1 MRSAQLSRGPVGIQ
15 ATRRARARAAPRP
28 MSDRSSAFGVD
39 GVVLGRYRLASP
51 LGAGAFAS
59 VWLAID
65 ERLEREVAVKI
76 IPQRRVIARRF
87 EREAW
92 AAARL
97 SHPAIVTLYEAV
109 AEDDAAYLVSELV
122 RGLTL
127 EEALVAGRLS
137 DRDVAAIGIA
147 LCDALA
153 YAHAEGIVHRDVK
166 PSNVLVP
173 ANPPS
178 ATPLAKLTDF
188 GVAHAIG
195 GDSLTATGD
204 VVGTAAYMAPEQA
217 AGRQAG
223 EVSDLYSLALVVYEA
238 LTGVNPLASS
248 TPAQRA
254 TRLGVHLPALRRQRR
269 DLPRE
274 LGRGIDLALRPRPG
288 ERGTILELR
297 EALELSLPTMADERG
312 VVGAPWRP
320 RLLSR
325 ASDGQATATRRSP
338 QGLTAATKGAWQ
350 GREKTTGTSRV
361 NPTAVKELESPWR
374 TSSTE
379 SARAGLPESSAPGP
393 LARAAAAAAAAAL
406 TGWLS
411 AHALGHSPLAP
422 AAAALVAAAIMLA
435 LPRAGFAFVAAGVAL
450 IAGIQG
456 HAGEALVIALAALIP
471 VAVSPRGEPLWSLS
485 GGAPLLGVVGLAG
498 AWPAIAARAASVR
511 GRAVLGLVGWI
522 WLALASPMTGS
533 ATYVKLPPGSQSL
546 GVWSTS
552 AYEAFHQ
559 VLGAL
564 VSSGALAAAPVWAL
578 AAVVLPPLV
587 ARRSLLIDAG
597 RVAVWAGMLVGC
609 TEAAIA
615 LTHFGVGRATLH
627 GAAVGATGAAVIA
640 LAPSALAA
648 WRRSRSGY
656 LEAGLP

>member
-1 MRSAQLSRGPVGIQ
+1 
-15 ATRRARARAAPRP
+15 
-28 MSDRSSAFGVD
+28 MSGRSSAFGVD

-59 VWLAID
+59 VWLAVD

-76 IPQRRVIARRF
+76 IPQRRVIAARF
-87 EREAW
+87 EREVW

-127 EEALVAGRLS
+127 EEASVAGRLS
-137 DRDVAAIGIA
+137 DRDVVDIGIA
-147 LCDALA
+147 LCGALA

-178 ATPLAKLTDF
+178 ATPPAKLTDF

-223 EVSDLYSLALVVYEA
+223 AVSDLYSLALVIYEA
-238 LTGVNPLASS
+238 LTGVNPLASL
-248 TPAQRA
+248 TAAQRA
-254 TRLGVHLPALRRQRR
+254 TRLGIHLPPLRRQRL
-269 DLPRE
+269 DLPRD
-274 LGRGIDLALRPRPG
+274 LGRGIDLALRPRAG
-288 ERGTILELR
+288 ERGTLLELR
-297 EALELSLPTMADERG
+297 ESLELSLPAMPDEPG

-320 RLLSR
+320 RFPGR
-325 ASDGQATATRRSP
+325 ASAGQTTATQRP
-338 QGLTAATKGAWQ
+338 PHFLTAAAGARSDAP
-350 GREKTTGTSRV
+350 GEDARGETTRRDHAKSQS
-361 NPTAVKELESPWR
+361 AVDRSGR
-374 TSSTE
+374 TSH
-379 SARAGLPESSAPGP
+379 AGATLAELQGSSASGP
-393 LARAAAAAAAAAL
+393 VARAAGAAVGAAL

-411 AHALGHSPLAP
+411 AHALAPSPLAA
-422 AAAALVAAAIMLA
+422 AAAALAAAAIMLG
-435 LPRAGFAFVAAGVAL
+435 LPRAGFALVAAGLTLVA
-450 IAGIQG
+450 AIQG
-456 HAGEALVIALAALIP
+456 HAGEALVIAIAALVP
-471 VAVSPRGEPLWSLS
+471 TAVSPRGVPLWPLA
-485 GGAPLLGVVGLAG
+485 GGAPLLGFVGLAG
-498 AWPAIAARAASVR
+498 AWPAIAAKADSVR
-511 GRAVLGLVGWI
+511 SRAVLGLVGWV
-522 WLALASPMTGS
+522 WLALASPMTGG
-533 ATYVKLPPGSQSL
+533 ATYVVMPPGNPPF

-564 VSSGALAAAPVWAL
+564 LSSGALAAAPVWAL
-578 AAVVLPPLV
+578 GAVVLPAMV
-587 ARRSLLIDAG
+587 TRRSLLLDAG
-597 RVAVWAGMLVGC
+597 RVAAWAGMLVVC
-609 TEAAIA
+609 SEAAIA
-615 LTHFGVGRATLH
+615 LAHFGLGRATLR
-627 GAAVGATGAAVIA
+627 GAVVGAVGAAVIA

-648 WRRSRSGY
+648 WHRSRSGY
-656 LEAGLP
+656 LEARLP